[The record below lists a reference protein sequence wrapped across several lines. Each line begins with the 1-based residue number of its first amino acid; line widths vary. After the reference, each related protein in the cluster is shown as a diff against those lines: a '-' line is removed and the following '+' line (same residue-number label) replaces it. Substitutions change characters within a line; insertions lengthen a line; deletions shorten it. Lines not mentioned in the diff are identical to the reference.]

1 MAETRGVSAMTSRER
16 FNLLVSEMGSL
27 GQGMVAGLIYDY
39 SYERISLGL
48 PAMPQT
54 DSL

>member
-27 GQGMVAGLIYDY
+27 GQGVAGLIYDY